1 MRRKLS
7 LIMTTILVVLAFT
20 ACDGKSGSKAEA
32 ARYTNY
38 IEAIMDCSY
47 RGEVDRYTEVV
58 DATTSEAEEV
68 YKSTVEYYAYQL
80 MAYNEVA
87 YDYVSEDLF
96 NQYVDLAERVMAK
109 AKYNVNEA
117 TKVEDDYQVKIEI
130 YPVDFNDIT
139 TEEVESYIDEFN
151 KMLEGIDTTQL
162 TEEQIVAYEE
172 QYGQDIYNILNKYV
186 DQIGYKDVVTKVVI
200 IEVDEDGYYGIPDED
215 WYDIDDYVVDM
226 K

>member
-20 ACDGKSGSKAEA
+20 TCDGKSGSKAEA

-80 MAYNEVA
+80 MSYNEVA

-151 KMLEGIDTTQL
+151 KMLDGIDTTQL

>member
-1 MRRKLS
+1 MKRKLS
-7 LIMTTILVVLAFT
+7 LIMAAILVVLAFT

-47 RGEVDRYTEVV
+47 RGELNRYTEVV
-58 DATTSEAEEV
+58 DATEAEAEEV
-68 YKSTVEYYAYQL
+68 YYSTVEYYAYEL

-96 NQYVDLAERVMAK
+96 NQYVELAKRVMAK

-117 TKVEDDYQVKIEI
+117 TKVEDDYQVKVEI
-130 YPVDFNDIT
+130 YPIDFNDIT
-139 TEEVESYIDEFN
+139 TEEIENYIDEFN

-162 TEEQIVAYEE
+162 TEEQIIEYEE
-172 QYGQDIYNILNKYV
+172 MYGQNVLSILEKYE
-186 DQIGYKDVVTKVVI
+186 DQIGYKDVVSKVVI
-200 IEVDEDGYYGIPDED
+200 IEVDEDGYYGISDED